1 MANRGQVAMATGL
14 NIGTLSLLPK
24 FYLGFG
30 KTSIKAEG
38 GKANYFIDLL
48 FFCSYRIWTG
58 PVKSENVYLVRRLAF
73 LASLGFWTAHLDWKT
88 LFDFFIDF

>member
-73 LASLGFWTAHLDWKT
+73 LDSGQHIWTGRRCS
-88 LFDFFIDF
+88 ISS